1 MEMIYKKN
9 RKSLKELKVV
19 MDDKR
24 KIDLSDVKVDNSD
37 LEQDCET
44 VSKKLK
50 LTQDNFEESKKKAQ
64 RLVDAYKMLSNV
76 EEAAKAHE
84 ELFAKANQD

>member
-64 RLVDAYKMLSNV
+64 RLVDAYKMLNNV